1 MESPFASQLPPKV
14 LDVAGQTVT
23 IRKLSGLQF
32 ARARAERPADQSF
45 RQAILRAGIVAWTFA
60 DVAVSPETIDD
71 LDEDAA
77 EFIAS
82 EIILLTKPSLQQ
94 TAEQSETARKNG

>member
-1 MESPFASQLPPKV
+1 MDSPFASQFPPKT
-14 LDVAGQTVT
+14 LDVGGQTVT
-23 IRKLSGLQF
+23 VRKLTGLQF
-32 ARARAERPADQSF
+32 EAARNGVVVTF

-60 DVAVSPETIDD
+60 DVAVSPNAIDD

-82 EIILLTKPSLQQ
+82 EIILLTKPSLKR
-94 TAEQSETARKNG
+94 TVEESEAARKNG